1 MYSEDYTNKATWF
14 IAGTAVGA
22 TLALLFA
29 PASGRV
35 TRRQIRRQV
44 EHGTGAISDSSHDL
58 LEKGK
63 ELFERGRKMADDAAD
78 MIERGRKMVEG

>member
-1 MYSEDYTNKATWF
+1 MYSEDYTSKATWF
-14 IAGTAVGA
+14 IAGAAVGA

-35 TRRQIRRQV
+35 TRRQIRRRV
-44 EHGTGAISDSSHDL
+44 EQGTDMLSESGHDL

-63 ELFERGRKMADDAAD
+63 DLFDKGRKMADDAAD
-78 MIERGRKMVEG
+78 MIERGRQMVEG

>member
-1 MYSEDYTNKATWF
+1 MYSEDYTSKATWF
-14 IAGTAVGA
+14 ITGA
-22 TLALLFA
+22 AIGASLALLFA

-44 EHGTGAISDSSHDL
+44 EQGTDALSESSHDL

-63 ELFERGRKMADDAAD
+63 ELFDRGRKMADDAAD

>member
-14 IAGTAVGA
+14 VAGTAVGA

-44 EHGTGAISDSSHDL
+44 EHGTDVLSESSHDL

-63 ELFERGRKMADDAAD
+63 DFYERGRDMADDAAD
-78 MIERGRKMVEG
+78 IFERGRKMVEG